1 MSDNTISWDDLRADV
16 LADPTVKAE
25 YEALEAEFSIASQVI
40 AIRATTGLTQ
50 REFAEMVGMK
60 QSQLA
65 RIESGKQIPKL
76 ETLAKLAAAA
86 GYRVEVNFIAIA
98 KRCCEAQIAGKE
110 APEIKPLRIDLLDIE
125 GETSLPPVS
134 FVTKFLQ
141 SDDPVAVR
149 VRERLGAKSLSEMA
163 SELEQCLSIPEEED
177 RIFAVKNVLAGGVTT
192 GGSNRDSSD
201 ENNEIELLDLAETL
215 LEKLAE
221 ILNE

>member
-1 MSDNTISWDDLRADV
+1 MSENTISWDDLRADV
-16 LADPTVKAE
+16 LADPAVKAE

-50 REFAEMVGMK
+50 REFAERVGMK

-98 KRCCEAQIAGKE
+98 GKE
-110 APEIKPLRIDLLDIE
+110 APEIKPLRIDLSDIE
-125 GETSLPPVS
+125 GETSPLPVS

-163 SELEQCLSIPEEED
+163 SELEKCLSIPEEED
-177 RIFAVKNVLAGGVTT
+177 RIFAVKNVLAGGVTA

-201 ENNEIELLDLAETL
+201 ENDEIELLDLAESL

-221 ILNE
+221 ICLEV

>member
-40 AIRATTGLTQ
+40 AIRCTTGLTQ
-50 REFAEMVGMK
+50 REFAERVGMK

-86 GYRVEVNFIAIA
+86 GYRVEVNFIAM
-98 KRCCEAQIAGKE
+98 AGKE

-125 GETSLPPVS
+125 GETSPPPVS

-163 SELEQCLSIPEEED
+163 SELEKCLSIPEEED

-192 GGSNRDSSD
+192 GGINRDSSD
-201 ENNEIELLDLAETL
+201 ENDEIELLDLAEDL

-221 ILNE
+221 SCN

>member
-86 GYRVEVNFIAIA
+86 GYRVEVNFIAI
-98 KRCCEAQIAGKE
+98 EGKE
-110 APEIKPLRIDLLDIE
+110 APEIKPLRIYLSDIE

>member
-1 MSDNTISWDDLRADV
+1 MNDNTISWDDLRADV
-16 LADPTVKAE
+16 LADPAVKAE

-50 REFAEMVGMK
+50 REFAERVGMK

-86 GYRVEVNFIAIA
+86 GYRVEVNFIAI
-98 KRCCEAQIAGKE
+98 EGKE
-110 APEIKPLRIDLLDIE
+110 APEIKPLRIDLSDIE

-163 SELEQCLSIPEEED
+163 SELEKCLSLPEEED
-177 RIFAVKNVLAGGVTT
+177 RIFAVKNVLAGGVTG
-192 GGSNRDSSD
+192 GGSNRDSSE
-201 ENNEIELLDLAETL
+201 ENNEIELLNLAEDL
-215 LEKLAE
+215 LEKLGE
-221 ILNE
+221 SWN

>member
-50 REFAEMVGMK
+50 REFAERVGMK

-86 GYRVEVNFIAIA
+86 GYRVEVNFIAM
-98 KRCCEAQIAGKE
+98 AGKE

-125 GETSLPPVS
+125 GETSPPPVS

-149 VRERLGAKSLSEMA
+149 VRERLGAKSLSKMA
-163 SELEQCLSIPEEED
+163 SELEKCLSIPEEED

-192 GGSNRDSSD
+192 GGINRDSSD
-201 ENNEIELLDLAETL
+201 ENDEIELLDLAEDL

-221 ILNE
+221 SCN

>member
-86 GYRVEVNFIAIA
+86 GYRVEVNFIAI
-98 KRCCEAQIAGKE
+98 EGKE
-110 APEIKPLRIDLLDIE
+110 APEIKPLRIYLSDIE

-141 SDDPVAVR
+141 SDDPVAER

>member
-50 REFAEMVGMK
+50 REFAERVGMK

-86 GYRVEVNFIAIA
+86 GYRVEVNFIAM
-98 KRCCEAQIAGKE
+98 AGKE

-125 GETSLPPVS
+125 GETSPPPVS

-163 SELEQCLSIPEEED
+163 SELEKCLSIPEEED

-192 GGSNRDSSD
+192 GGINRDSSD
-201 ENNEIELLDLAETL
+201 ENDEIELLDLAEDL

-221 ILNE
+221 SCN

>member
-1 MSDNTISWDDLRADV
+1 MNDNTISWDDLRADV
-16 LADPTVKAE
+16 LADPAVKAE

-50 REFAEMVGMK
+50 REFAERVGMK

-98 KRCCEAQIAGKE
+98 GKK
-110 APEIKPLRIDLLDIE
+110 APEIKALRINLSDIE
-125 GETSLPPVS
+125 GETSPPPVS

-163 SELEQCLSIPEEED
+163 SELEQCLSLPEEED
-177 RIFAVKNVLAGGVTT
+177 RIFAVKNVLAGGVTA

-201 ENNEIELLDLAETL
+201 ENDEIELLDLAEDL
-215 LEKLAE
+215 LEKFAE
-221 ILNE
+221 FCN

>member
-50 REFAEMVGMK
+50 REFAERVGMK

-86 GYRVEVNFIAIA
+86 GYRVEVNFIAM
-98 KRCCEAQIAGKE
+98 AGKE

-125 GETSLPPVS
+125 GETSPPPVS

-163 SELEQCLSIPEEED
+163 SELEKCLSIPEEED
-177 RIFAVKNVLAGGVTT
+177 RIFAVKNVLAGGVTA
-192 GGSNRDSSD
+192 GGINRDSSD
-201 ENNEIELLDLAETL
+201 ENDEIELLDLAEDL

-221 ILNE
+221 SCN

>member
-98 KRCCEAQIAGKE
+98 GKE
-110 APEIKPLRIDLLDIE
+110 APEIKPLRIDLSDIE
-125 GETSLPPVS
+125 GETSPLPVS

-141 SDDPVAVR
+141 SDDLVAVR

-163 SELEQCLSIPEEED
+163 SELEKCLSIPEEED
-177 RIFAVKNVLAGGVTT
+177 RIFAVKNVLAGGVTA
-192 GGSNRDSSD
+192 GGINRDSSD
-201 ENNEIELLDLAETL
+201 ENDEIELLDLAEDL
-215 LEKLAE
+215 LEKLTSSC
-221 ILNE
+221 N

>member
-76 ETLAKLAAAA
+76 ETLAKLVAAA
-86 GYRVEVNFIAIA
+86 GYRIEVNFIAI
-98 KRCCEAQIAGKE
+98 EGKE
-110 APEIKPLRIDLLDIE
+110 APEIKPLRIAVPDMD
-125 GETSLPPVS
+125 GETSPSPVS
-134 FVTKFLQ
+134 FVTKFLE
-141 SDDPVAVR
+141 SDDPVAVQ
-149 VRERLGAKSLSEMA
+149 VRERLGERSLPEVA
-163 SELEQCLSIPEEED
+163 AELEKCLSIPEADNRPLEVV
-177 RIFAVKNVLAGGVTT
+177 RVLADGVKGGRT
-192 GGSNRDSSD
+192 NRDSSD
-201 ENNEIELLDLAETL
+201 ENDEIELLDLAESL
-215 LEKLAE
+215 LEKLTR
-221 ILNE
+221 ICPKV

>member
-50 REFAEMVGMK
+50 REFAERVGMK

-98 KRCCEAQIAGKE
+98 GKE
-110 APEIKPLRIDLLDIE
+110 APEIKPLRINLSDIE
-125 GETSLPPVS
+125 GETSAPPVS

-163 SELEQCLSIPEEED
+163 SELEKCLSIPEEED
-177 RIFAVKNVLAGGVTT
+177 RIFAVKNVLAGGVTA
-192 GGSNRDSSD
+192 GGINRDSSD
-201 ENNEIELLDLAETL
+201 ENDEIELLDLAEDL
-215 LEKLAE
+215 LEKLTSSC
-221 ILNE
+221 N